1 MVKVLIVD
9 DDSIARTNIKTL
21 ICWNKYGFEICGEAA
36 NGESCIEIIKDVSPD
51 IVITDMSM
59 PVMNGVELIDYI
71 EKKYSS
77 VKVIAL
83 SGYDEYDYVRQSMK
97 KGAIDYILK
106 HTLNAEILLNTL
118 KMACDMI
125 NKERAEN
132 DNKCKMQKKLME
144 GMSIM
149 QHNFIHKLVS
159 GGFDEIYEVKQK
171 ISELGLNLDVNNLAA
186 VAVEIDNFKQLKER
200 LDNKGVNKIISSF
213 IDISTD
219 ILKDMGRALITNIEE
234 EKFIIIFSLG
244 NKCSSLEIHNY
255 ILASIDRIKT
265 SIKRYLNITACF
277 SISGIIENIMD
288 LSKHYSEADKV
299 LKEKFFKGKDM
310 IFQKHVEN
318 NTRKEIL
325 NLDINDEK
333 TIIAALKSADRNKLY
348 DCTGNI
354 FNKVL
359 LLGMSQRSIQM
370 ICVELINV
378 VNRIARESLID
389 TKAIYLDEDIPYEEM
404 KKYETI
410 HEVKE
415 WIESIYEKLLRLLEI
430 SALRP
435 DYTVPTKKAVE
446 FIHRNYGK
454 NISLNEAAE
463 YTGVTSSYLSR
474 VFKKDCSKGFNE
486 YLNHVRVEHAK
497 WLIESNDYKLK
508 DIAKMVG
515 FNNYTYFF
523 TVFKDFVG
531 MTPQEYEDIIIDKIR
546 ENIRRKSMEG

>member
-1 MVKVLIVD
+1 VVKVLIVD

-21 ICWNKYGFEICGEAA
+21 IDWNKYGFEICSEAA
-36 NGESCIEIIKDVSPD
+36 NGESSIEIIKELSPD

-71 EKKYSS
+71 EKNYPNI
-77 VKVIAL
+77 KVIAL

-97 KGAIDYILK
+97 KGAVDYILK
-106 HTLNAEILLNTL
+106 HTLNAEALINVLRI
-118 KMACDMI
+118 ACDMI
-125 NKERAEN
+125 NKEKAEN
-132 DNKCKMQKKLME
+132 DNRSKIQKKLME
-144 GMSIM
+144 SISIM
-149 QHNFIHKLVS
+149 QQKFIQELVS
-159 GGFDEIYEVKQK
+159 GGFDEIDEIKQK
-171 ISELGLNLDVNNLAA
+171 ISELGLILDTNNLAV
-186 VAVEIDNFKQLKER
+186 VAVEIDDFKLLKEK
-200 LDNKGVNKIISSF
+200 LTNKGVNKIISSF
-213 IDISTD
+213 TDISTD
-219 ILKDMGRALITNIEE
+219 ILNDMSRAIITNIED

-244 NKCSSLEIHNY
+244 NIRSSLTIHNY
-255 ILASIDRIKT
+255 ITASIDRIKT

-277 SISGIIENIMD
+277 SISGIIENIMN

-310 IFQKHVEN
+310 IFQKHMEN
-318 NTRKEIL
+318 NTKKEIL
-325 NLDINDEK
+325 NLDIKDEK
-333 TIIAALKSADRNKLY
+333 VIIAALKSADRNKLY
-348 DCTGNI
+348 DCIGNI
-354 FNKVL
+354 FNEVL
-359 LLGMSQRSIQM
+359 LHCTSQRSIQM
-370 ICVELINV
+370 MCVELINI

-389 TKAIYLDEDIPYEEM
+389 AKTIYVDEDIPYEEM

-410 HEVKE
+410 NEVKE

-430 SALRP
+430 SAVRP
-435 DYTVPTKKAVE
+435 DYTDPTKKAVE
-446 FIHRNYGK
+446 FIYRNYGK

-463 YTGVTSSYLSR
+463 HIGVSSSYLSR